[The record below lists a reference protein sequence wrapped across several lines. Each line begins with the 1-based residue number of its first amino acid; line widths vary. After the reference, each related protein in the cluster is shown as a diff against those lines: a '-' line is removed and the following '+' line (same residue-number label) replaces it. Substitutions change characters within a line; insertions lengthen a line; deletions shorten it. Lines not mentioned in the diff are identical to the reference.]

1 MELFQASAMPDPKWK
16 QFEVLVAKIQADLAG
31 AAAVVTPNDKIMG
44 KTGILR
50 QIDVSIRANV
60 GQFQIL
66 VVIDCK
72 DYNHPLD
79 IKDVEEF
86 IGMSQDVGAHRAAMV
101 AAKGYSEAAKLR
113 AKGAQIELYT
123 VVDTGEHP
131 WRRKISVPAV
141 YQHSI
146 ITEIGI
152 QEVLKGPYAADAS
165 IAVPD
170 IEIFDMEG
178 KLLGRLI
185 DLIHAKWNAGE
196 MPNRESGSYGN
207 LPIVQNPVKL
217 ADYKGE
223 LHEVEVYAHI
233 KVEARKFFG
242 YLELTKFSGLFD
254 VSTGHTLTRQMVTA
268 PVGRD
273 LERTWHQIERVEDL
287 AVRPVM
293 TFECYAAY
301 GDFPDDEE

>member
-1 MELFQASAMPDPKWK
+1 MSDPKWK
-16 QFEVLVAKIQADLAG
+16 QFEILVAKIQADLAG
-31 AAAVVTPNDKIMG
+31 AGAFVTPNDKIMG
-44 KTGILR
+44 KTGIYR

-86 IGMSQDVGAHRAAMV
+86 ISMSQDVGAHRAAMV

-123 VVDTGEHP
+123 VVDTGDHP
-131 WRRKISVPAV
+131 WKTKISVPAV

-152 QEVLKGPYAADAS
+152 QEVVKGPCAVDGS
-165 IAVPD
+165 IPGAE
-170 IEIFDMEG
+170 IEIFDMDG
-178 KLLGRLI
+178 KLLGRLV

-196 MPNRESGSYGN
+196 FPDRESGSYGN
-207 LPIVQNPVKL
+207 LTIVQNPVKML
-217 ADYKGE
+217 DFEGQI
-223 LHEVEVYAHI
+223 VQRPRSYAHI
-233 KVEARKFFG
+233 KVEASKFFG
-242 YLELTKFSGLFD
+242 HLELTQFSGLHD
-254 VSTGHTLTRQMVTA
+254 VSTGHTLGRRMVTA

-273 LERTWHQIERVEDL
+273 LEKTWQRIERVEDL

-293 TFECYAAY
+293 TFECSAAY
-301 GDFPDDEE
+301 GDFDDEEE